1 MTDSSTYFAIEYGIL
16 KIAIDLSDIDENFY
30 DTRNGVLSAMCHE
43 FTHLLQTIYSKIK
56 TNDENNG
63 RFVTSYSMD
72 YGGSELLYYFCY
84 AEMQA
89 RIAEIFSYNNKDLK
103 SDDLYAKRSIWCMRY
118 MINSLKNKENIYEYM
133 SKLST
138 QAKYGNTM
146 YLEKPDE
153 RRNDFPYLQNVT
165 KDNYMKKYQ
174 ILINDL
180 EKRMKWYVSRVYYW
194 LDKIKNE
201 NPSLLKRND
210 DFGRNM
216 EVNIRTAKKISNTK
230 RQRKKERNRE
240 YYINDFLLNPQS
252 KVIKY
257 GYTNWYNKY
266 AIIEN
271 NGKKV
276 KCVFYY
282 DDNGK
287 IKGVKIENFYIQ
299 DISEQLSKS
308 IIERFGGQ

>member
-1 MTDSSTYFAIEYGIL
+1 MS
-16 KIAIDLSDIDENFY
+16 
-30 DTRNGVLSAMCHE
+30 
-43 FTHLLQTIYSKIK
+43 
-56 TNDENNG
+56 
-63 RFVTSYSMD
+63 

-89 RIAEIFSYNNKDLK
+89 RIAEIFGYNNKDLK
-103 SDDLYAKRSIWCMRY
+103 SYDLAKRSIWCMRY
-118 MINSLKNKENIYEYM
+118 MIDSLKNEENIYEYM

-146 YLEKPDE
+146 RLEKPDE
-153 RRNDFPYLQNVT
+153 RHNNFPYLQNVT

-230 RQRKKERNRE
+230 RQRKKERK
-240 YYINDFLLNPQS
+240 LNPLGSQ
-252 KVIKY
+252 I
-257 GYTNWYNKY
+257 
-266 AIIEN
+266 
-271 NGKKV
+271 
-276 KCVFYY
+276 
-282 DDNGK
+282 
-287 IKGVKIENFYIQ
+287 
-299 DISEQLSKS
+299 
-308 IIERFGGQ
+308 